1 MSQKVHTFEYE
12 FAFPDGRKKN
22 FSVQL
27 NPQTLELIAPARE
40 KIPDWTRLDC
50 CQCPNCPFDIKEH
63 PYCPVAKN
71 LLSVIEVFSCDLSYH
86 EARVTLRTEFRDYQK
101 TVPLQTAL
109 RSLFGIY
116 MATSGCPLLDKL
128 RPLVFTHLPFA
139 TTKETAYRA
148 ISMYVMAQ
156 FFIQRR
162 GGKPDLELK
171 GLEQV
176 YQEIEIVNRAFHR
189 RLSTTRV
196 QDATLNA
203 ICSLNC
209 YAQFTE
215 MMLASDQIKEIEAL
229 FSAYF

>member
-1 MSQKVHTFEYE
+1 MPQTPLGFEYE
-12 FAFPDGRKKN
+12 FVFPDKRKKT
-22 FSVQL
+22 FSIRL
-27 NPQTLELIAPARE
+27 DPHTLGLMAPSGKELPA
-40 KIPDWTRLDC
+40 WTRLDC
-50 CQCPNCPFDIKEH
+50 CQCPNCPLTIKEH
-63 PYCPVAKN
+63 PFCPVAQN
-71 LLSVIEVFSCDLSYH
+71 LFPVIEAFSCDISYH
-86 EARVTLRTEFRDYQK
+86 EVSVTIRTEPRDYQK
-101 TVPLQTAL
+101 TVPLQSAL

-116 MATSGCPLLDKL
+116 MATSGCPVLDKL

-162 GGKPDLELK
+162 GGKPDWELK
-171 GLEQV
+171 DLEQIYKEV
-176 YQEIEIVNRAFHR
+176 EIVNQAFHK
-189 RLSTTRV
+189 RLSSTKI

-209 YAQFTE
+209 YAQFTG
-215 MMLASDQIKEIEAL
+215 MALSFDQLKELEAL

>member
-1 MSQKVHTFEYE
+1 MSQPAFVFEYE
-12 FAFPDGRKKN
+12 FVFPNGRKKN
-22 FSVQL
+22 FSIHL
-27 NPQTLELIAPARE
+27 DPKTLELIAPSRE
-40 KIPDWTRLDC
+40 ELPAWTKLDC
-50 CQCPNCPFDIKEH
+50 CQCPNCPLDIKTH
-63 PYCPVAKN
+63 PFCPVAKN
-71 LLSVIEVFSCDLSYH
+71 LLPAIESFSCDFSYR
-86 EARVTLRTEFRDYQK
+86 EVKVIIRTEPRDYQK

-116 MATSGCPLLDKL
+116 MAASGCPVLDKL

-162 GGKPDLELK
+162 GEKPDLELK
-171 GLEQV
+171 DLERI
-176 YQEIEIVNRAFHR
+176 YKEIEVVNQAFHK
-189 RLSTTRV
+189 RLSTTRI

-203 ICSLNC
+203 IGSLNC

-215 MMLASDQIKEIEAL
+215 MLLSSGQIKEIEAL

>member
-1 MSQKVHTFEYE
+1 MPQTELTFEYE
-12 FAFPDGRKKN
+12 FAFPDGHKKK
-22 FSVQL
+22 FPIQL
-27 NPQTLELIAPARE
+27 DPKTLELIAPARE
-40 KIPDWTRLDC
+40 KLPDWTKLDC
-50 CQCPNCPFDIKEH
+50 CQCPNCPLKVQEH
-63 PYCPVAKN
+63 PFCPVAKN
-71 LLSVIEVFSCDLSYH
+71 LFPVIEVFSCDLSYR
-86 EARVTLRTEFRDYQK
+86 EVKVTIRTEPRDYQK

-116 MATSGCPLLDKL
+116 MATSGCPVLDRL

-156 FFIQRR
+156 FFIQRQ
-162 GGKPDLELK
+162 GGKPDLELT
-171 GLEQV
+171 GLDQV
-176 YQEIEIVNRAFHR
+176 YKEIEIVNRAFHK
-189 RLSTTRV
+189 RLSTIRI

-215 MMLASDQIKEIEAL
+215 MVLASDQIKEIEAL